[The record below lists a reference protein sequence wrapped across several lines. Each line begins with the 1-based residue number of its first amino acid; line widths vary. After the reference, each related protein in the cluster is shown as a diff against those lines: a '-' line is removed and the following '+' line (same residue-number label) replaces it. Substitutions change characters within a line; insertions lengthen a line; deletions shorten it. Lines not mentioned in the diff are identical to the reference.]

1 MLINTN
7 KFAFAAAITTALVWA
22 FCSLFVM
29 FMPGRMT
36 NMTGHML
43 HMDLAETGLTM
54 SLQGF
59 IFGFFAW
66 VFMAGLFAWLLA
78 TIYNFTVGKPK

>member
-7 KFAFAAAITTALVWA
+7 KFAFAADIATALAWA
-22 FCSLFVM
+22 LCSLLVM
-29 FMPGRMT
+29 LAPGLMS

-43 HMDLAETGLTM
+43 HMDLTEMGLTS
-54 SLQGF
+54 SLSGF

-66 VFMAGLFAWLLA
+66 VFMAGVFAWLLA
-78 TIYNFTVGKPK
+78 TIYNFTVDKPK